1 MSLVKGGVTH
11 AAVCTTCFQTE
22 CEVLFQPSLFSPED
36 YFFPPPESPNALAIC
51 WKGRRLPARTTE
63 PSVVDAARLPPLP
76 PFTPAALSPVGPQTS
91 LCEGHRLHRRDPGL
105 AGPLPHH
112 PSPRHN
118 PNTFRSHPPHTAP
131 LCAPNLRPAHPH
143 LHQKKKEK
151 DSPAPLAVWPLL
163 GAQAATY

>member
-1 MSLVKGGVTH
+1 MLEGK
-11 AAVCTTCFQTE
+11 AAACADNRPQC
-22 CEVLFQPSLFSPED
+22 CRRRPS
-36 YFFPPPESPNALAIC
+36 A
-51 WKGRRLPARTTE
+51 
-63 PSVVDAARLPPLP
+63 PLP

-131 LCAPNLRPAHPH
+131 LCAPNMRPPDPH
-143 LHQKKKEK
+143 LHQKRKRKRQPCSPGCLAAAQRSGRHLLTSCSQRTRTLHPFHLRGGQNVCQCNKRSCVKKK
-151 DSPAPLAVWPLL
+151 KNFTTKNVKKKRN
-163 GAQAATY
+163 